1 MDHTKDAHTVIA
13 ADLDGTLTESKVL
26 MAPDMAGTLSKWL
39 KTNRF
44 AVISGA
50 AFSQFEKQVLA
61 ALQEDAKL
69 ENLYLFPINGAACH
83 SFRDG
88 AWTCIYEESLSD
100 AQKADIADAIGKAV
114 AASGISF
121 EELYGEQIGYR
132 GGQVTF
138 SALGQE
144 APLPPKKAFDP
155 DQEKRKSIVSHLAPL
170 LPDFTIT
177 IGGTTSIDITRKG
190 IDKAYALRKMMELLA
205 VGPEQVIFFGDAI
218 FEGGNDFPATT
229 TGATC
234 IKVSG
239 PEETMARMEDLINK

>member
-1 MDHTKDAHTVIA
+1 MDLTKNANTVIA

-26 MAPDMAGTLSKWL
+26 MTPEMAGILSRWL
-39 KTNRF
+39 STNRF
-44 AVISGA
+44 AIISGA
-50 AFSQFEKQVLA
+50 TFSQFEKQVLV
-61 ALQEDAKL
+61 ALPVETKL
-69 ENLYLFPINGAACH
+69 ENLYLFPTNGAACH

-88 AWTCIYEESLSD
+88 AWATMYEESLSNE
-100 AQKADIADAIGKAV
+100 QKQKIAEAIGKAV
-114 AASGISF
+114 GASGITF
-121 EELYGEQIGYR
+121 GEIYGEQVGYR

-144 APLPPKKAFDP
+144 APLEPKKSFDP
-155 DQEKRKSIVSHLAPL
+155 DQEKRKVIVSHLSPL

-205 VGPEQVIFFGDAI
+205 VGPENVIFFGDAI

-229 TGATC
+229 TGAAC
-234 IKVSG
+234 VKVSG
-239 PEETMARMEDLINK
+239 PEETMARIEDLINK